1 MIKDRM
7 ERYRLIAK
15 HRIKKENKR
24 IERHKRIVKN
34 ITEVRNQEMWNANKS
49 IEEFQTRINVMQSTV
64 NKMGD
69 KLEEDS
75 KET

>member
-1 MIKDRM
+1 M
-7 ERYRLIAK
+7 YNTYN
-15 HRIKKENKR
+15 NKL
-24 IERHKRIVKN
+24 N
-34 ITEVRNQEMWNANKS
+34 IINGAAHQKLLNCFGGNKS

>member
-1 MIKDRM
+1 MQENILQVKTHLENFKYEFEKFSNAYDS
-7 ERYRLIAK
+7 AK
-15 HRIKKENKR
+15 KKSNL
-24 IERHKRIVKN
+24 
-34 ITEVRNQEMWNANKS
+34 ANKS